1 VCDVTA
7 RLVFQV
13 DRVNDAAHVTGPG
26 ARELL
31 VDAGARRPYWSHL
44 SGCWFTSAKV
54 AINALALAQRRRIE
68 YDVRDCDLT

>member
-1 VCDVTA
+1 VTA
-7 RLVFQV
+7 RLVFCV
-13 DRVNDAAHVTGPG
+13 DKINDAATVKGPG

-31 VDAGARRPYWSHL
+31 IDAGARRPYYSHL
-44 SGCWFTSAKV
+44 SACWFTSAKI

>member
-1 VCDVTA
+1 VTA
-7 RLVFQV
+7 RLVFEI
-13 DRVNDAAHVTGPG
+13 DKINDAAHVTGPG

-44 SGCWFTSAKV
+44 SGCWFTSSKV
-54 AINALALAQRRRIE
+54 AINAMALAQRRRLE

>member
-1 VCDVTA
+1 VTA

-13 DRVNDAAHVTGPG
+13 DKINDAATVKGPG

-44 SGCWFTSAKV
+44 SDCWFTSAKV
-54 AINALALAQRRRIE
+54 AINAMALAQRRRIE

>member
-1 VCDVTA
+1 VSA
-7 RLVFQV
+7 RLYFQV
-13 DRVNDAAHVTGPG
+13 DKLNDAATVKGPG

-54 AINALALAQRRRIE
+54 AINARALAQRRGVAYE
-68 YDVRDCDLT
+68 VRDCALT